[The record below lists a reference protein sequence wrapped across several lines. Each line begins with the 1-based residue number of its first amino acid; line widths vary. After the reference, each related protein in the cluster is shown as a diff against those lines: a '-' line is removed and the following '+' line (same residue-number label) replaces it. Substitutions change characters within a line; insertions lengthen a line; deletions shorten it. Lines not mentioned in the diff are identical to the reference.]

1 MSINLPNLLP
11 GNIKQK
17 LVPFVLNPGKPNT
30 VVTVNGNKALENA
43 YPQVFTYK
51 ATKYNEGF
59 PQA

>member
-1 MSINLPNLLP
+1 MSTNLPNLLP

-17 LVPFVLNPGKPNT
+17 LVPFVLNPGKADT
-30 VVTVNGNKALENA
+30 VVTAKGNKELENA

-51 ATKYNEGF
+51 ATEYNNSF